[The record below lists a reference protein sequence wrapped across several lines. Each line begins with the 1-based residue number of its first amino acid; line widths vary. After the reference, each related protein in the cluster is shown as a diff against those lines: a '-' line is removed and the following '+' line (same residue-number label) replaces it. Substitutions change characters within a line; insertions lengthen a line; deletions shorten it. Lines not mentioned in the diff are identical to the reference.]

1 MQVAINPSIYGSA
14 QIYAERQGLDLKAV
28 IEDFLVQFVQ
38 SAPTVEEEHKS
49 KSVTIT
55 PLVARLKT
63 GHSWNVPEDEK
74 DFEDSTIP
82 IQTASDFLSSLQ

>member
-14 QIYAERQGLDLKAV
+14 QMYAARQGLNLTTV
-28 IEDFLVQFVQ
+28 IEDFLVRFVQ
-38 SAPTVEEEHKS
+38 SAPAVKEESKS

-63 GHSWNVPEDEK
+63 GHSWNVPEDELDK
-74 DFEDSTIP
+74 
-82 IQTASDFLSSLQ
+82 SLHAYLMEKYQ

>member
-14 QIYAERQGLDLKAV
+14 QIYAERHGLDLKTV

-38 SAPTVEEEHKS
+38 SAPTVEAEHKS
-49 KSVTIT
+49 KSATIT

-63 GHSWNVPEDEK
+63 GHSWNVPEDELDK
-74 DFEDSTIP
+74 
-82 IQTASDFLSSLQ
+82 SLHAYLMEKYQ